1 MTSFVLTAH
10 SVYQLME
17 NRENLISYAQSQF
30 SKIIPE
36 ERIQEAFEIG
46 FTFFDDLYK
55 QLQRDEASIPKGG
68 WELHQYLCGILRVT
82 SIMDKDIHEKVGF
95 LFLRYALSFCF
106 SKYFSFIGVSVY
118 RFPSVKEAFAQK
130 NPEVIGFFAEN
141 TPPYTFEILSKT
153 TPKGEPPCV
162 VYEISGQE
170 LALDQDENYWN
181 YSFRFEFVRS

>member
-17 NRENLISYAQSQF
+17 NRENLISYEQSQF

-95 LFLRYALSFCF
+95 LFLRSALSFCF

-130 NPEVIGFFAEN
+130 NPEVIQLFPDTTN
-141 TPPYTFEILSKT
+141 YTFEIFGTNRLKAESL
-153 TPKGEPPCV
+153 PCV
-162 VYEISGQE
+162 ILINGRDIDINAANF
-170 LALDQDENYWN
+170 LN